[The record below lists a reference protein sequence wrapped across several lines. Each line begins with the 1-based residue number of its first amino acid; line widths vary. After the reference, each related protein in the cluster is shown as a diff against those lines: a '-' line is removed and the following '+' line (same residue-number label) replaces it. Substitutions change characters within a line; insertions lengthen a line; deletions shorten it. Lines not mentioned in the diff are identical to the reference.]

1 MIPLKKKALYRDIQK
16 SFSKSKGRFI
26 SILCLI
32 ALGSFALV
40 GLQVTGPDMRKMGE
54 HYTQTYH
61 AADLSVIGSMGIDS
75 ETKTA
80 ISKISGA
87 SCIEYGYLKDVV
99 LADTDFSVRVFSN
112 TKSISQYEVVQG
124 RMPETNSEIALSNDM
139 NTDYAI
145 GDTIF
150 FTEKADLSGDKVLK
164 EHAYAIV
171 GFVHST
177 ELLSQVHIGM
187 AFRFHGLN
195 STSIHWSL

>member
-1 MIPLKKKALYRDIQK
+1 MKKKALYRDIQK
-16 SFSKSKGRFI
+16 SFSKFKGRFI

-32 ALGSFALV
+32 TLGSFALV
-40 GLQVTGPDMRKMGE
+40 GLQVTGPDMRKTGE

-124 RMPETNSEIALSNDM
+124 RMPETDSEIALSNDM
-139 NTDYAI
+139 NADYAI
-145 GDTIF
+145 GDTIS

-164 EHAYAIV
+164 EHA
-171 GFVHST
+171 
-177 ELLSQVHIGM
+177 
-187 AFRFHGLN
+187 
-195 STSIHWSL
+195 

>member
-1 MIPLKKKALYRDIQK
+1 
-16 SFSKSKGRFI
+16 
-26 SILCLI
+26 
-32 ALGSFALV
+32 
-40 GLQVTGPDMRKMGE
+40 MRKMGE

-145 GDTIF
+145 GDTIS

>member
-1 MIPLKKKALYRDIQK
+1 MIT
-16 SFSKSKGRFI
+16 
-26 SILCLI
+26 
-32 ALGSFALV
+32 LGSFALV
-40 GLQVTGPDMRKMGE
+40 GLQVTGPDMRKTGE

-124 RMPETNSEIALSNDM
+124 RMPETDSEIALSNDM
-139 NTDYAI
+139 NADYAI
-145 GDTIF
+145 GDTIS

-164 EHAYAIV
+164 EHAYTIV